1 MALATQCPFCQTTFR
16 VANDQLKLRDG
27 LVRCGHCHEV
37 FDGNAHLLADQQS
50 AGNWPTLS
58 SAALPSSAA
67 PTIITPAI
75 ARANAAAP
83 NYGEPP
89 VAALPDAQ
97 AMAGIEA
104 AWDLPPSS
112 AEEEFSPPAG
122 NDADA
127 DADAGINAGE
137 ESDSETI
144 MIEEDTPTQDAWRGA
159 SETDHG
165 NKDFDAA
172 LLPLQPSSEPHD
184 TGLQEDYRHNH
195 GRHDDRADHVA
206 FDDSAAYSADS
217 SDSAEEFGEVDT
229 ADEAVDEPEFILAAQ
244 RRERRARLR
253 RVLMIVFS
261 VILIFTGL
269 LQAVYL
275 ERHRIALAAPK
286 LKPLLVTVCR
296 PLNCTVGLQRQIDQ
310 LSIESNELQAATPDH
325 PALTLNLLVRN
336 RADSALAWPY
346 IELTLNDDDEKA
358 LIRRVFSP
366 AEYLPAGQ
374 TVEAGMAADSEQ
386 PVKLSFTLGQTVASG
401 YRVYLFYP

>member
-50 AGNWPTLS
+50 VSSLPSLWPALS
-58 SAALPSSAA
+58 SAALPSAA
-67 PTIITPAI
+67 TPTIITPAI

-97 AMAGIEA
+97 AMAEIEA

-112 AEEEFSPPAG
+112 AHEEFSPAAE
-122 NDADA
+122 NDTASDS
-127 DADAGINAGE
+127 DPHAGIHADE

-144 MIEEDTPTQDAWRGA
+144 MIEEDPAQDVWRSA
-159 SETDHG
+159 SEAND

-184 TGLQEDYRHNH
+184 TVPQEEYRHNY
-195 GRHDDRADHVA
+195 GRRDDRADRAA
-206 FDDSAAYSADS
+206 FDDSA
-217 SDSAEEFGEVDT
+217 DSAEEFEESGN
-229 ADEAVDEPEFILAAQ
+229 AGEAVDEPEFILAAQ
-244 RRERRARLR
+244 RRERRAHLR

-261 VILIFTGL
+261 VILVFTGL
-269 LQAVYL
+269 LQGVYL
-275 ERHRIALAAPK
+275 ERNRIALAAPK
-286 LKPLLVTVCR
+286 LKPLLVAACQ
-296 PLNCTVGLQRQIDQ
+296 PLHCTVGLQRQIDQ
-310 LSIESNELQAATPDH
+310 LSIESNELQAVTPDQ
-325 PALTLNLLVRN
+325 PALALNLLLRN
-336 RADSALAWPY
+336 RADSALAWPD

-366 AEYLPAGQ
+366 AEYLPTGQ
-374 TVEAGMAADSEQ
+374 TVDAGMAADSEQ
-386 PVKLSFTLGQTVASG
+386 SVKLSFTLGQTAASG